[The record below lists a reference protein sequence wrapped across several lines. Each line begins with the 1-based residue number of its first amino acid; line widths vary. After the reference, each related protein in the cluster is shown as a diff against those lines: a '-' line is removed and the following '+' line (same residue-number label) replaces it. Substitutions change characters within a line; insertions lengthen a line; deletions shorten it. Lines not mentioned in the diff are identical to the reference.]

1 MNLLELRFYPIERRQ
16 DGFKVSVE
24 GSSGE
29 VHHEPVLPFLD
40 SETPDIRDRRFT
52 VVKVLESTK
61 FDEKNF
67 PEDDEKAWMVR
78 EQLLLEEPSAF
89 HPQYLATI
97 GRRLYQVLGQRIQ
110 QVIETA
116 VSDAKRDRT
125 WLHIRLR
132 FPADDPKY
140 VRLTDYPWE
149 LLHNEYGFLAHQ
161 GVAFSRYIA
170 YRSPRPNLTSV
181 ERLNVLLISCGAGD
195 ERMGLKSLPSVERD
209 AIASE
214 LQQAQEQGIIQL
226 EILEPPTWKAFRRR
240 LLQRQTGTV
249 PHVMHFDGHAFF
261 GKRCNE
267 AGCRKA
273 YKQGTTQCECG
284 APLGEPQ
291 GYLVFEQPDG
301 TADYISAQELGELL
315 GNLER
320 REQPNSEQGIALVVL
335 SGCRTGMSRLSESV
349 FNGVAQNLIGRGIPA
364 VVAMQYSISVR
375 AASAFAEDFYYSL
388 GQKHSLVS
396 ALCQGQRAIGIEGNE
411 WYRPVLYLRWEDN
424 EGGQLFGTTQSE
436 TETSGLNSP
445 NCSDSEFQPK
455 LVPSLITKLTAPQ
468 RKQLRVALMSA
479 FPEVDNLALL
489 FEDDLGVPLN
499 QIVNVNKFYEKVVA
513 DAIKWA
519 ESDGKISQ
527 LIDIALQNKPD
538 HPDLQAFVK
547 TLSESY
553 NSFM

>member
-1 MNLLELRFYPIERRQ
+1 
-16 DGFKVSVE
+16 
-24 GSSGE
+24 
-29 VHHEPVLPFLD
+29 
-40 SETPDIRDRRFT
+40 
-52 VVKVLESTK
+52 
-61 FDEKNF
+61 
-67 PEDDEKAWMVR
+67 MVR
-78 EQLLLEEPSAF
+78 EQLLLAEQSAF
-89 HPQYLATI
+89 HPQGLATI
-97 GRRLYQVLGQRIQ
+97 GRRLFQVLGQNIQ

-116 VSDAKRDRT
+116 VADAKRDRT

-132 FPADDPKY
+132 FPADDPKD

-170 YRSPRPNLTSV
+170 YRSPRPNLPSV
-181 ERLNVLLISCGAGD
+181 DRLNVLLISSGAGD
-195 ERMGLKSLPSVERD
+195 ERMELKPLPSVERD
-209 AIASE
+209 ALASE
-214 LQQAQEQGIIQL
+214 LQQAQEQGVIQL

-240 LLQRQTGTV
+240 LLQRQTAAV
-249 PHVMHFDGHAFF
+249 PHVLHFDGHGFF

-273 YKQGTTQCECG
+273 YKQCTTQCECG
-284 APLGEPQ
+284 SLLGEPQ
-291 GYLVFEQPDG
+291 GYLVFEQLDG

-320 REQPNSEQGIALVVL
+320 REQPNSEPGIALVVL

-375 AASAFAEDFYYSL
+375 AASAFAEEFYYSL
-388 GQKHSLVS
+388 GQKDSLVS
-396 ALCQGQRAIGIEGNE
+396 ALRQGQRAIGIEGNE

-424 EGGQLFGTTQSE
+424 EGGQLFGTTQSSE
-436 TETSGLNSP
+436 TETSSLNSP
-445 NCSDSEFQPK
+445 ICSDVGFQPK
-455 LVPSLITKLTAPQ
+455 LVPSLITKLTALQ
-468 RKQLRVALMSA
+468 RKQLRVALMNA

-499 QIVNVNKFYEKVVA
+499 QIVNVKNFYEKVVA

-527 LIDIALQNKPD
+527 LIDTALQNKPD
-538 HPDLQAFVK
+538 NPELQGFVK
-547 TLSESY
+547 TLSES
-553 NSFM
+553 

>member
-1 MNLLELRFYPIERRQ
+1 
-16 DGFKVSVE
+16 
-24 GSSGE
+24 
-29 VHHEPVLPFLD
+29 
-40 SETPDIRDRRFT
+40 
-52 VVKVLESTK
+52 
-61 FDEKNF
+61 
-67 PEDDEKAWMVR
+67 
-78 EQLLLEEPSAF
+78 
-89 HPQYLATI
+89 LATI

-116 VSDAKRDRT
+116 VADAKRDRT

-132 FPADDPKY
+132 FPADGPKY

-170 YRSPRPNLTSV
+170 YRSPRPNLPSV
-181 ERLNVLLISCGAGD
+181 DCLNVLLISSGAGD

-209 AIASE
+209 AIACE
-214 LQQAQEQGIIQL
+214 LQDAQKQGIIQL

-240 LLQRQTGTV
+240 LLQRQTEAV
-249 PHVMHFDGHAFF
+249 PHVLHFDGHAFF

-284 APLGEPQ
+284 SPLGEPQ
-291 GYLVFEQPDG
+291 GYLVFEQSDG

-375 AASAFAEDFYYSL
+375 AASAFAEEFYYSL
-388 GQKHSLVS
+388 QQKDSLVS
-396 ALCQGQRAIGIEGNE
+396 ALRQGQRAIGIEGNE

-424 EGGQLFGTTQSE
+424 EGGQLFKASPVQSGKASQDSPVPPVKASENQPSSNALPLNNEQLQKRQLSRFQRRELERLTTELDDLEQDYDKVKS
-436 TETSGLNSP
+436 
-445 NCSDSEFQPK
+445 
-455 LVPSLITKLTAPQ
+455 
-468 RKQLRVALMSA
+468 QLRTEL
-479 FPEVDNLALL
+479 
-489 FEDDLGVPLN
+489 
-499 QIVNVNKFYEKVVA
+499 
-513 DAIKWA
+513 
-519 ESDGKISQ
+519 DGST
-527 LIDIALQNKPD
+527 QNKLERQLEQIGQEMAQREQQLD
-538 HPDLQAFVK
+538 KLKQGDG
-547 TLSESY
+547 
-553 NSFM
+553 